1 MAVAASN
8 PDDKLLLGERPRALK
23 SVIMF
28 GEFAWMC
35 LLVNDSKTYPDPR
48 RIVNT
53 FAKSKESELQ
63 DPVKFRPPR
72 ERVQDD
78 EEDLWYTILYVIL
91 AQAPQTLT
99 VGIMGQVQFPVGH
112 IIERFSMLF
121 DKTPLHKAS
130 LMEEEGR
137 TNFVRNGI
145 FLTKPFQASS
155 ECSYLSIIYLE
166 SDVH

>member
-1 MAVAASN
+1 MVYNLICDISTGSTN
-8 PDDKLLLGERPRALK
+8 
-23 SVIMF
+23 S
-28 GEFAWMC
+28 
-35 LLVNDSKTYPDPR
+35 DSGNNGP
-48 RIVNT
+48 
-53 FAKSKESELQ
+53 S
-63 DPVKFRPPR
+63 
-72 ERVQDD
+72 
-78 EEDLWYTILYVIL
+78 
-91 AQAPQTLT
+91 T
-99 VGIMGQVQFPVGH
+99 VSCIGH